1 MPKKD
6 INEKGLMP
14 ELLLN
19 YLDKHDAVNQTA
31 EALTKKGLAFIAA
44 QNLHRK

>member
-6 INEKGLMP
+6 IMEKGLMP
-14 ELLLN
+14 KLLLN
-19 YLDKHDAVNQTA
+19 YLDKHDAANRTA
-31 EALTKKGLAFIAA
+31 EALTKHGLSFIAA